1 MIRRLVVSLAI
12 LSTLSAV
19 PASAADPRQ
28 RWRRAGPRP
37 ALNRRNDPR
46 AAEVKLMQFVAAYGG
61 QWAFP
66 ARQAQGIVARRC
78 ARLTT
83 TGIAGTQRRSLKK
96 GETMVRRILSLIAI
110 AATLAATPAGAADLK
125 VTSAG
130 AVRGL
135 IAQIIDDYSK
145 QTGQKFD
152 FTIGTTGQLR
162 NIIAT
167 GQHADLI
174 IVSTPL
180 MGELEKTGKLTA
192 GSRADLGRVGI
203 GVTVREGATVP
214 NVSTPDAFKQA
225 LMAAR
230 SIAYTDPAEGGT
242 SGIYF
247 NNLADKL
254 GIGDAVRK
262 KAMLTKG
269 GREAAIEVAEG
280 RVEMAI
286 VFVSEAMAVKGVKL
300 AGPLP
305 APLQDYSVY
314 AAAIPASSTDAAAA
328 RAFIA
333 ALTSAAM
340 AERWRANGFEPPTR

>member
-1 MIRRLVVSLAI
+1 MARPTGYNAGAPRPAEAGKHSSFTISGRTGGNMIRRFSCLMAVMVASLA
-12 LSTLSAV
+12 A
-19 PASAADPRQ
+19 
-28 RWRRAGPRP
+28 
-37 ALNRRNDPR
+37 
-46 AAEVKLMQFVAAYGG
+46 
-61 QWAFP
+61 
-66 ARQAQGIVARRC
+66 
-78 ARLTT
+78 
-83 TGIAGTQRRSLKK
+83 
-96 GETMVRRILSLIAI
+96 
-110 AATLAATPAGAADLK
+110 PAGAADLK

-135 IAQIIDDYSK
+135 IAQIIDDYSR

-162 NIIAT
+162 NIIGS

-203 GVTVREGATVP
+203 GVTIRDGAAAP
-214 NVSTPDAFKQA
+214 DVSTPDALKNA
-225 LMAAR
+225 LIAAR
-230 SIAYTDPAEGGT
+230 SVAYTDPAEGGT

-247 NNLADKL
+247 NNLADKF

-262 KAMLTKG
+262 KAVLTKG

-280 RVEMAI
+280 RAELAI
-286 VFVSEAMAVKGVKL
+286 VFISESMAVKGVKL

-305 APLQDYSVY
+305 GPLQDYSAY

-333 ALTSAAM
+333 ALASPAM
-340 AERWRANGFEPPTR
+340 AERWKANGFEPPTR

>member
-1 MIRRLVVSLAI
+1 
-12 LSTLSAV
+12 
-19 PASAADPRQ
+19 
-28 RWRRAGPRP
+28 
-37 ALNRRNDPR
+37 
-46 AAEVKLMQFVAAYGG
+46 
-61 QWAFP
+61 
-66 ARQAQGIVARRC
+66 
-78 ARLTT
+78 
-83 TGIAGTQRRSLKK
+83 
-96 GETMVRRILSLIAI
+96 MVRILATLAAI
-110 AATLAATPAGAADLK
+110 AATLVAVPAAAADIK

-135 IAQIIDDYSK
+135 ITQIIDDYSR
-145 QTGQKFD
+145 QPGQKFD

-180 MGELEKTGKLTA
+180 MEELEKTGKLTP

-203 GVTVREGATVP
+203 GVAIREGAAVP
-214 NVSTPDAFKQA
+214 DVSTPDAFKKA
-225 LMAAR
+225 LVDAR
-230 SIAYTDPAEGGT
+230 SVAYTDPAEGGT

-247 NNLADKL
+247 NGLSERL
-254 GIGDAVRK
+254 GIADIIKK
-262 KAMLTKG
+262 KAILTKG

-280 RVEMAI
+280 RAEMAI
-286 VFVSEAMAVKGVKL
+286 VFISETVPVKGIKL

-305 APLQDYSVY
+305 GPLQDYSVY
-314 AAAIPASSTDAAAA
+314 AAAIPKASTEPAAA

-340 AERWRANGFEPPTR
+340 APRWSANGFEPPK